1 MPEFK
6 RRGVIDVSAERL
18 FAWHE
23 APGAL
28 ERLLH
33 PGERVRVLERQGG
46 IRDGDRTTLELKLGP
61 LPLRWVAEHRNYQA
75 GREFTDVQVSGPF
88 DYWAH
93 THRIESLGPERA
105 LLEDDVRYR
114 LPGRGLGNMFAP
126 PIQARLARM
135 FAWRHARTALDLRRH
150 AGATRLR
157 IAISGASGLLG
168 TALTAFLA
176 GGGHEVVPLTRKRDG
191 SGIFWDPSRLDGE
204 VDRASLEGF
213 DAVIHLAGENIGAGR
228 WNAARKA
235 AILDS
240 RRVGTRVLSEALTRL
255 ARPPRALLAASA
267 VGYYGDGMDQVF
279 DEETRVA
286 GRTFLAEVVQSWELA
301 TAPARQAG
309 LRVVNL
315 RFGVLLSPHHG
326 ALARMLPAFRAGL
339 GGPIG
344 SGQQWLSWVGLDDA
358 VGAVLHVLNHPS
370 LAGPVNV
377 VAPQPVPQAE
387 FARTL
392 GKVLGRPAFLPLPA
406 AAVSAVFGEMGH
418 ELLLNGQRVV
428 PTALQASG
436 FQFATPWL
444 EEALRW
450 ELGGVPDSLA
460 VPAET

>member
-6 RRGVIDVSAERL
+6 RRGIIDVSAERL

-28 ERLLH
+28 ERLLP
-33 PGERVRVLERQGG
+33 PGERVRVVERQGG
-46 IRDGDRTTLELKLGP
+46 IREGDRTTLELKLGP
-61 LPLRWVAEHRNYQA
+61 LPLRWVAEHRNYEA
-75 GREFTDVQVSGPF
+75 GREFTDVQIQGPF

-93 THRIESLGPERA
+93 THRIESLGPDRA

-114 LPGRGLGNMFAP
+114 LPGRGLGNVFAP
-126 PIQARLARM
+126 AIQARLERM
-135 FAWRHARTALDLRRH
+135 FAWRHARTALDLRRLG
-150 AGATRLR
+150 GAPMK
-157 IAISGASGLLG
+157 IAMSGASGLLG
-168 TALTAFLA
+168 SALTAFLKT
-176 GGGHEVVPLTRKRDG
+176 GGHEVVPLTRKRDG

-228 WNAARKA
+228 WTAARKA
-235 AILDS
+235 AIIDS

-255 ARPPRALLAASA
+255 ASPPKALLAASA

-286 GRTFLAEVVQSWELA
+286 GRTYLAEVVQAWELA
-301 TAPARQAG
+301 TSPARQAG
-309 LRVVNL
+309 LRVVNM
-315 RFGVLLSPHHG
+315 RFGVVLSPAHG
-326 ALARMLPAFRAGL
+326 ALAQMLPAFRAGV

-358 VGAVLHVLNHPS
+358 VGAVMHLLNHPEVS
-370 LAGPVNV
+370 GPVNV
-377 VAPQPVPQAE
+377 TAPQPAQQAE

-392 GKVLGRPAFLPLPA
+392 GQVLGRPAFMPLPA
-406 AAVSAVFGEMGH
+406 AAVTAIFGEMGH

-428 PTALQASG
+428 PSVLQASG

-450 ELGGVPDSLA
+450 ELGEVPDSLA
-460 VPAET
+460 VAPGV